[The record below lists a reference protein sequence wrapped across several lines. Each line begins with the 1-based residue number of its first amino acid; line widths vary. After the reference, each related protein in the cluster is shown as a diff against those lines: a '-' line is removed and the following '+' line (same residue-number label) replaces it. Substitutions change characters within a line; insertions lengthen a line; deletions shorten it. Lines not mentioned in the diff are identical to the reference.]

1 MKNIFV
7 LVCSLLFGL
16 TSAQTHRFI
25 YDFTYKADSTQ
36 KDGRTVKMVLDVDGE
51 KTQFYEFKALKMD
64 SLNRTTSDFYTYEF
78 PYEKLVR
85 TTGSSTNRNY
95 QLKGGQYYTWD
106 STDPITW
113 KITNDTKDRDGFR
126 VQKAVAQFGGR
137 QWTAWFTTDLPFS
150 EGPYKFTGLPG
161 LVTDVSDAESNFVYA
176 LSAVKKLKVT
186 NPDIVETVF
195 RKNALKIPF
204 KKYQEILVTHYNDPY
219 NKYRSMQAGSWGI
232 TQNGKTI
239 NTVEGLNEITRNEQE
254 RIRKNNNPIEKDK
267 MITYPVR

>member
-1 MKNIFV
+1 MKNIFA

-36 KDGRTVKMVLDVDGE
+36 NDGHTVKMVLDVDGD

-64 SLNRTTSDFYTYEF
+64 SLKRTTSGLYTYEF

-85 TTGSSTNRNY
+85 TTGSSANRNY
-95 QLKGGQYYTWD
+95 QLKGSQYYTWD
-106 STDPITW
+106 STDPIRW
-113 KITNDTKDRDGFR
+113 KIMNDTKDRDVFK

-137 QWTAWFTTDLPFS
+137 QWTAWFTTDLPFP

-176 LSAVKKLKVT
+176 LSAVKKLKVA
-186 NPDIVETVF
+186 NPDIVETLF
-195 RKNALKIPF
+195 RQNALKIPF

-239 NTVEGLNEITRNEQE
+239 NTVQGLNEITRNEQE